1 MDTDYRTYELSL
13 KETIRF
19 IIVGYICFFIIGYIF
34 YKNIPLSLL
43 AGFIAIPLLKKY
55 RSYKAD
61 KRINYLLMQFKDLLY
76 SLSASVSTGKSM
88 AEGLKEGLDSLRLVY
103 DEHTPLVAE
112 LQSIT
117 KGIFENRG
125 SEAELMSD
133 FAARSGCQDIESF
146 VDVYISVR
154 ETGGDM
160 EKIISK
166 TADILTD
173 KISIEKEIK
182 AIISQKQ
189 VEAKIITAMPL
200 VILAGLNITSS
211 GYIDPLYETIAGRII
226 MTISLA
232 GIIFAYNLTEK
243 ITNIRV

>member
-34 YKNIPLSLL
+34 YKNLLLSLL

-88 AEGLKEGLDSLRLVY
+88 AEGLREGLDSLRLVY

>member
-13 KETIRF
+13 NEKAKF
-19 IIVGYICFFIIGYIF
+19 ITVGYICFFIIGYIF
-34 YKNIPLSLL
+34 YKSLL
-43 AGFIAIPLLKKY
+43 ISAIAGLLIISLIKKY
-55 RSYKAD
+55 RGYKAE
-61 KRINYLLMQFKDLLY
+61 KRRGYLLMQFKDLLY

-88 AEGLKEGLDSLRLVY
+88 AEGLKEGLDGLRLIY
-103 DEHTPLVAE
+103 DEHTPLVTE
-112 LQSIT
+112 LESIT

-146 VDVYISVR
+146 VDVYLSIR

-160 EKIISK
+160 EKVISK

-211 GYIDPLYETIAGRII
+211 GYIDPLYETLAGRII
-226 MTISLA
+226 MTVSLA
-232 GIIFAYNLTEK
+232 GMTFAYNLTGK
-243 ITNIRV
+243 ITDIKV

>member
-1 MDTDYRTYELSL
+1 MDIDYRTYELSG
-13 KETIRF
+13 KEKFKF
-19 IIVGYICFFIIGYIF
+19 IAIGYICFFTVGYIF
-34 YKNIPLSLL
+34 YKSL
-43 AGFIAIPLLKKY
+43 FISFFSGMVILFLLKRY
-55 RSYKAD
+55 RRYKAE
-61 KRINYLLMQFKDLLY
+61 KRRNYMLMQFKDLLY

-88 AEGLKEGLDSLRLVY
+88 AEGLREGLESLRLIY
-103 DEHTPLVAE
+103 DEHTPLVTE
-112 LQSIT
+112 LASIT

-125 SEAELMSD
+125 SEAELMAD

-146 VDVYISVR
+146 VDVYLSIR

-160 EKIISK
+160 EKVISK

-189 VEAKIITAMPL
+189 FESKIITAMPL
-200 VILAGLNITSS
+200 VILVGLNVTSS
-211 GYIDPLYETIAGRII
+211 GYIDPLYETFAGRII

-232 GIIFAYNLTEK
+232 GIIFAYNMTGK
-243 ITNIRV
+243 ITDIKV